1 MPGLVRYLTHPEVEI
16 DPAVPVRRWRLNET
30 GRARAKVFARQPWL
44 GATNRIVTSG
54 EVKAME
60 TGQIVAAHLGLK
72 IERREAMHE
81 NDRSATGFVPA
92 DVFEVVVDQFF
103 ANPDT
108 SVRGWETA
116 RHAQTRVVNEV
127 EAVLADHRAGDVLII
142 GHGAVGTLLMCH
154 VAGLAIDRR
163 HDQPP
168 GGGNYFSFGADDR
181 CLNHAWRAMEA

>member
-1 MPGLVRYLTHPEVEI
+1 
-16 DPAVPVRRWRLNET
+16 
-30 GRARAKVFARQPWL
+30 
-44 GATNRIVTSG
+44 
-54 EVKAME
+54 ME
-60 TGQIVAAHLGLK
+60 TGQIIAAHLGLK

-81 NDRSATGFVPA
+81 NDRSATGFVPT

-127 EAVLADHRAGDVLII
+127 EAVLSDHRGGDVLFV
-142 GHGAVGTLLMCH
+142 GHGAVGTLLMCNI
-154 VAGLAIDRR
+154 AGLAIDRC

-181 CLNHAWRAMEA
+181 RFLHAWRPMEV